1 MGRRAEAQP
10 LISVLLP
17 VYNAGATLPEALETL
32 IAQTYPRWE
41 VCLVDDGSTDGSP
54 SIAEAFASRDGRI
67 RISRG
72 PHRGI
77 VEVLNAAARMARGD
91 LFMRMDADDR
101 CHPERAERLV
111 RFLAERPDVGLAG
124 SLVRLFPREAVGPGM
139 RYYERWL
146 NGLRDHGAIVRELYV
161 ECPLAHPSMVI
172 RRELFERLGG
182 YEDHRWPEDYDL
194 VLRAHRAGTRFGKVE
209 RVLLDWREAPGRLS
223 KTGGA
228 YAPDRFLACKVHYLA
243 EEHFADRS
251 REAVIWG
258 AGARWQ
264 AAGACAH
271 RGGNRLTRLHR
282 GGPAQDRTDDPRRA
296 GVVRGRRR
304 TRPRCLEPR
313 GRGPERRAEDH
324 PPDARRRGLRRGVR
338 LRLHPLTVSGRA
350 EGWP

>member
-10 LISVLLP
+10 LVSVLLP

-146 NGLRDHGAIVRELYV
+146 NGLRDHRAIVRELYV

-209 RVLLDWREAPGRLS
+209 RVLLDWRESPGRLS
-223 KTGGA
+223 KTDGA

-258 AGARWQ
+258 AGPDGKRLAR
-264 AAGACAH
+264 ALIGAGIALRAFIEV
-271 RGGNRLTRLHR
+271 
-282 GGPAQDRTDDPRRA
+282 DPRKIGQTIHGAPVWSEGDIERA
-296 GVVRGRRR
+296 RDALNLAAVGQKGARKIIRR
-304 TRPRCLEPR
+304 TLDGAGFVE
-313 GRGPERRAEDH
+313 GRSYVCTR
-324 PPDARRRGLRRGVR
+324 
-338 LRLHPLTVSGRA
+338 
-350 EGWP
+350 